1 MQIQFKTKFIVD
13 ELYRKPEF
21 ASKTIP
27 IPGPSI
33 TVNNTKSNGNINL
46 DQGIDLKQGEDH
58 NVKATQPITQKIV
71 QNSIN
76 HIESPTTSF
85 LKTGRL
91 INNDSNSEEVAK
103 KSSLTPNRQA
113 NITNTNVSEGLI

>member
-1 MQIQFKTKFIVD
+1 M
-13 ELYRKPEF
+13 
-21 ASKTIP
+21 
-27 IPGPSI
+27 
-33 TVNNTKSNGNINL
+33 NNTGNINL

-85 LKTGRL
+85 LNMGRL
-91 INNDSNSEEVAK
+91 INNDSNSEVAK
-103 KSSLTPNRQA
+103 KSSIKSMQDTDNLLLTPNRQA
-113 NITNTNVSEGLI
+113 NITNTTVSEGLI